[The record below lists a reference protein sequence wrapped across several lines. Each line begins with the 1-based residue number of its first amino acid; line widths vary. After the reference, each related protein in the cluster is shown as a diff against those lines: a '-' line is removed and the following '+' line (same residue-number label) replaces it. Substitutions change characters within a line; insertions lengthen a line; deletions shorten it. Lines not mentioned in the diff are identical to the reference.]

1 MIDVE
6 RLKQFLCDGGFIYLD
21 GTDEEIANALKYLFF
36 ESNIQN
42 ERQSWFRDY
51 FTADDEWNGVGFGQW
66 KFVLID
72 SDTGL
77 WNMYG
82 ATHSK
87 PKQDGAKVIAF
98 SELASEFA
106 DDDSV
111 DSDAVDVSLSDLY
124 GFR

>member
-6 RLKQFLCDGGFIYLD
+6 RLKRFLFDGGFIYLD
-21 GTDEEIANALKYLFF
+21 GTDKEIANALKYLFF

-51 FTADDEWNGVGFGQW
+51 FTADDEWNGVGFGEW

-72 SDTGL
+72 CGH
-77 WNMYG
+77 WNMYKT
-82 ATHSK
+82 THIK
-87 PKQDGAKVIAF
+87 LRQDGAKVIAF

-124 GFR
+124 GFA